1 MPTWRYPW
9 NRSSVLA
16 VVAIAV
22 AVAGSAVLG
31 HQLGSASARPPA
43 TAKQLLIENPYD
55 IGGSWYKGNL
65 HVASVRGLGRDLP
78 STIGQWYATHGFS
91 FLGIT
96 DMNTFTWTSEYGS
109 RQLVAVPAVE
119 ASYPFGDLLA
129 VGMDHW
135 LPAASLQAGINW
147 IAGDDGLPV
156 LVAPRSATKPI
167 APETLIKLKRLFG
180 IEVYDARLAAV
191 DAGDGTALWD
201 ALLSGGNRVYG
212 FAGDDSTSLADT
224 ATGQGWIEVSASG
237 ASLDA
242 LLSSLRHGAF
252 YASSGPEFSK
262 LTLAGQTIEVE
273 ASTGTKLRFIG
284 RGGHLLKTVDGPTG
298 AYKVS
303 GNEGY
308 VRVEATRDTG
318 GRAWSQPF
326 FVSWR

>member
-1 MPTWRYPW
+1 
-9 NRSSVLA
+9 VLL

-22 AVAGSAVLG
+22 AVAASAVLG

-43 TAKQLLIENPYD
+43 TAKQLVIENPYD
-55 IGGSWYKGNL
+55 IAGSWYKGNL

-78 STIGQWYATHGFS
+78 SAIGKWYAAHGFS
-91 FLGIT
+91 FLAIT

-109 RQLVAVPAVE
+109 RQLTAVPAVE

-135 LPAASLQAGINW
+135 LPAVSLQAGINW
-147 IAGDDGLPV
+147 IAEGDGLPV
-156 LVAPRSATKPI
+156 LAAPRSATKRI
-167 APETLIKLKRLFG
+167 APETLIKLKRLFA
-180 IEVYDARLAAV
+180 IEIYVARLAAAG
-191 DAGDGTALWD
+191 DGDGTALWD

-212 FAGDDSTSLADT
+212 FAGDDATSLADA
-224 ATGQGWIEVSASG
+224 ATGQGWVGASASG

-242 LLSSLRHGAF
+242 LLSSLRHGSF

-262 LTLAGQTIEVE
+262 LTLAGRTIEVE
-273 ASTGTKLRFIG
+273 ASPGTKLRFIG
-284 RGGHLLKTVDGPTG
+284 RGGHLLKTIDGPVG
-298 AYKVS
+298 AYQVS

-308 VRVEATRDTG
+308 VRVEATRDAG

-326 FVSWR
+326 FVTWR